1 MSYFDTCK
9 TWDMHTVFYKV
20 FFVSDKQLFYVM
32 KFLNAMTSY
41 KLQLHIFSKKVR
53 LEIISD

>member
-1 MSYFDTCK
+1 MSYFDTYK

-32 KFLNAMTSY
+32 KFLNAMTS
-41 KLQLHIFSKKVR
+41 
-53 LEIISD
+53 